1 MPSERLWVVVA
12 PCVVVQAFDELVK
25 DGTPEVH
32 PFPPADRAAP
42 AATVLSMAGSRRVRK
57 AGVEVVVDER
67 ALEVDLDTLRH
78 RSPPARPS
86 DVQAFEESVRD
97 RLRSAIEA
105 PDPVS
110 PQTLDAVVAEWG
122 PDIVVA
128 VDALTRR
135 RYAGEVSVMYP
146 GQWVKHAITISRA
159 L

>member
-1 MPSERLWVVVA
+1 MPSEQLWVIIA

-32 PFPPADRAAP
+32 PFPPADHATP
-42 AATVLSMAGSRRVRK
+42 AAAVLSIAGSRRVSN
-57 AGVEVVVDER
+57 AGVEVVLDER
-67 ALEVDLDTLRH
+67 ALEVALDTLRH
-78 RSPPARPS
+78 RSPPARAS
-86 DVQAFEESVRD
+86 DVQAFEDSVRD
-97 RLRSAIEA
+97 RLRFAIET

-110 PQTLDAVVAEWG
+110 PQTFDAVVAEWG

-128 VDALTRR
+128 VDASTRR
-135 RYAGEVSVMYP
+135 RYADEVAVMYP